1 MQDCVWKR
9 VRLKG
14 LYTGTG
20 RQMHERGEGGW
31 EGGAAALEPLC
42 PSLALKHNVNDKY
55 L

>member
-1 MQDCVWKR
+1 MQEMQDCVWKR

-31 EGGAAALEPLC
+31 EGGAAALELQPWS
-42 PSLALKHNVNDKY
+42 PSVPHWP
-55 L
+55 